1 VTNCLNFGSPE
12 DPGVM
17 WQFAEAVRGLADGCR
32 ALGTPVT
39 GGNVSFYN
47 QTGTSAIL
55 PTPVI
60 GVLGVIDDVQR
71 RLRRGFHSD
80 RARIYLLGDT
90 REEFGGSEWHA
101 LHGFLGGRPPA
112 VDFARERALAAFLA
126 DAASEELLDSAH
138 DLSEGGL
145 AHALAECSL
154 SGDVGAHVE
163 LPAGV
168 DPFVLLFSESTGR
181 VLVSVARAQD
191 ARFTELCTERGVSHE
206 HIGDV
211 DLLLAE
217 IDVAGLFR
225 VGLREL
231 RAAWSS
237 PLPARFES

>member
-1 VTNCLNFGSPE
+1 V
-12 DPGVM
+12 
-17 WQFAEAVRGLADGCR
+17 QFAEAVRGLADGCR

-60 GVLGVIDDVQR
+60 GVLGVIDDVQH
-71 RLRRGFHSD
+71 RLRRGFRSD

-90 REEFGGSEWHA
+90 QDEFGGSEWHA

-112 VDFARERALAAFLA
+112 VDFARERALAALLA
-126 DAASEELLDSAH
+126 DAANEGLLESAH

-145 AHALAECSL
+145 AHALVECSL

-163 LPAGV
+163 VPAGA
-168 DPFVLLFSESTGR
+168 DPFVFLFSESTGR
-181 VLVSVARAQD
+181 VVVSVARADEAQ
-191 ARFTELCTERGVSHE
+191 FTQLCAERGVPHQ
-206 HIGDV
+206 HIGEV

-217 IDVAGLFR
+217 VEVAGQFR
-225 VGLREL
+225 VSLREL
-231 RAAWSS
+231 RAAWTS
-237 PLPARFES
+237 PLPNRFES